1 MRTLFICFGVLSALA
16 ALPSCSP
23 EGEKPKL
30 SRAEREDRMQS
41 FGTVTLPTEQPSW
54 WHSGLVQQ
62 GGHRLPVLTQ
72 EVKLRAGD
80 QFPYVQAIV
89 ARYGAKALTPD
100 GGLHV
105 AAEQAAEQAEVFVAN
120 NQLWR
125 SHGLL
130 YRASFS
136 RAQAVAAL
144 GQGVDHTDSMR
155 EFYTQITSPLSAEN
169 AGGYNA
175 EHVLTAEVPL
185 THRPL
190 ACRDV
195 QCIGI
200 VTYAVKLEAVQI
212 WFQWA
217 SRADGTLQLSVM
229 QFGPS

>member
-1 MRTLFICFGVLSALA
+1 MRTLFICLGVLSALA
-16 ALPSCSP
+16 ALPACSP
-23 EGEKPKL
+23 GGTEPKL

-89 ARYGAKALTPD
+89 ARYGAKALTPE

-105 AAEQAAEQAEVFVAN
+105 AAEQSAEQAEVFVAN

-136 RAQAVAAL
+136 PAQAVAAV
-144 GQGVDHTDSMR
+144 GPGTDYTDSMR
-155 EFYTQITSPLSAEN
+155 EFYTQITGPLKAEN
-169 AGGYNA
+169 AGGYSA
-175 EHVLTAEVPL
+175 ESVLTAEVPL
-185 THRPL
+185 SHRPL
-190 ACRDV
+190 GCRDV
-195 QCIGI
+195 LCLGI
-200 VTYAVKLEAVQI
+200 VTYAVKLDATQI
-212 WFQWA
+212 WFQWVN
-217 SRADGTLQLSVM
+217 RADGTLQLSVM